1 MLRLVNIYHVLLLG
15 ILFNMAGCSDSS
27 SGEFGSF
34 SSSTPD
40 TEQNSLTVKSIL
52 IENNSSEKAYI
63 LYFNLESDVNNSQ
76 DALSFSFISGDEF
89 PESCFTGNNASV
101 ILANDEH
108 CFLYI
113 KSNAQVNVGEYSL
126 AELVLSDED
135 SNSVNYQL
143 IAQNLLYVGGSFTY
157 LNQSTDINLANWD
170 GSEWQQLGDVGTDS
184 TESCN
189 GTDNDL
195 GLIYSLVLNETTG
208 NLFAAGCMTEVDNT
222 LVNYIAQWN
231 GETWR
236 SLDSDLLYEVRSL
249 VWDPNNEALF
259 VAGGSNALVSETS
272 ISNLSDATE
281 MVAESSVEDSAFGY
295 LYQWQNAVWVN
306 IGSLSNSPIN
316 AQVTSLALDE
326 TNNNLYFGGKFT
338 GDIDEQQANRIAM
351 WSIDEQA
358 WSVLGTGVDD
368 TVNGLFFNAYT
379 DTLFVGGF
387 FYPGIIT
394 WDSTLAT
401 WVNVGVACRVG
412 APPCD
417 GDSDSSDNANV
428 VGYLAM
434 DEYNMFIGGNFTSV
448 ADESDT
454 SAEIAAEGLAEYNPV
469 ANSWSAI
476 ANSPPVES
484 GFVKPLIYVENN
496 NILYVAGSFT
506 ITENVDSPI
515 YNIGKWDISS
525 SEWQPLSST
534 ERGLDGEVETMVMV
548 SKQATPELAEE

>member
-1 MLRLVNIYHVLLLG
+1 MLRLANIYQVLFLCM
-15 ILFNMAGCSDSS
+15 LFNMVGCSDST

-34 SSSTPD
+34 TTSTPD

-52 IENNSSEKAYI
+52 IQNNSSENAHI
-63 LYFNLESDVNNSQ
+63 LYFNLESEANHSQ
-76 DALSFSFISGDEF
+76 YELSFSFTSGDQF
-89 PESCFTGNNASV
+89 PDSCFIGHNASV
-101 ILANDEH
+101 ILASDGN

-113 KSNAQVNVGEYSL
+113 KSDAGVDVGEYSL
-126 AELVLSDED
+126 AELVLSDGD
-135 SNSVNYQL
+135 GNRVNYQL
-143 IAQNLLYVGGSFTY
+143 TAQNVLYVGGSFTY
-157 LNQSTDINLANWD
+157 LNQGTDINLANWD
-170 GSEWQQLGDVGTDS
+170 GSEWQQLGDFGTDS
-184 TESCN
+184 SESCN
-189 GTDNDL
+189 GTGNDL
-195 GLIYSLVLNETTG
+195 GLIYSLVLNDTTG

-231 GETWR
+231 GEAWR
-236 SLDSDLLYEVRSL
+236 SLKSELPYEVRSL

-259 VAGGSNALVSETS
+259 VAGGSNALVNEASINNAAETKE
-272 ISNLSDATE
+272 A
-281 MVAESSVEDSAFGY
+281 VAESSTEDSAFGY
-295 LYQWQNAVWVN
+295 LYQWQHAVWVN

-326 TNNNLYFGGKFT
+326 NNHNLYFGGKFT
-338 GDIDEQQANRIAM
+338 GYIHERQANRIAM
-351 WSIDEQA
+351 WSIDDQA

-401 WVNVGVACRVG
+401 WVEVGVACRVG
-412 APPCD
+412 SPPCD

-448 ADESDT
+448 ADESDLST
-454 SAEIAAEGLAEYNPV
+454 EIAAEGLAQFNT
-469 ANSWSAI
+469 AGDSWSAI

-496 NILYVAGSFT
+496 NILYAAGSFT

-525 SEWQPLSST
+525 SEWQPLSTT
-534 ERGLDGEVETMVMV
+534 EAGLDGEIETMVMV
-548 SKQATPELAEE
+548 SKQASPELVEE